1 MYTSMAFLGKAAP
14 WLQAAGTVLSVAS
27 NERGARA
34 DARQLRAMAGQERAT
49 SQRAAAEE
57 RRRARLLESRARA
70 VAAKSGAGVSDPSVL
85 NLMADLSAEGEYR
98 ALTRMYEGETG
109 AQSLETEA
117 TQRRKAAR
125 GQSISTLLSGVATF
139 ASKYGQ

>member
-1 MYTSMAFLGKAAP
+1 MAWLAAYAP

-27 NERGARA
+27 SERGASS
-34 DARQLRAMAGQERAT
+34 DARQLRRLAGQDRAT
-49 SQRAAAEE
+49 SQRAANEE

-70 VAAKSGAGVSDPSVL
+70 VAAKSGAGVSDPTVI

-109 AQSLETEA
+109 AQSLETYA
-117 TQRRKAAR
+117 TQRKRATR
-125 GQSISTLLSGVATF
+125 GQSIATVLSSASTF
-139 ASKYGQ
+139 ASKYGD